1 MTGWSALEAL
11 REFRIGPFGW
21 VLELLDIFLLAFLA
35 YHLFLLIRGTRAVH
49 MFLGVVYLLLLYWV
63 AGLTG
68 MTTVHSV
75 IGALLPFV
83 GFAMVVI
90 FQNTIRRGLA
100 SVGSIFPMRKIYTAQ
115 PARVVEGVALAARSL
130 AQRKIGALIVIG
142 REQGLRQ
149 FIETGI
155 QLDAAVSYDLL
166 VNIFIPKTPLHDG
179 AVIIQ
184 EGRIVAASC
193 FLPITSHPT
202 LSKEFGT
209 RHRAAIGITEE
220 TDAVTVVV
228 SEERGEVSAAFEGRI
243 YRDLDDEGL
252 RSLLRR
258 NIRLRPENDD
268 EAETELE
275 DVESAEV
282 NNAATE
288 KAHES

>member
-1 MTGWSALEAL
+1 
-11 REFRIGPFGW
+11 
-21 VLELLDIFLLAFLA
+21 
-35 YHLFLLIRGTRAVH
+35 
-49 MFLGVVYLLLLYWV
+49 
-63 AGLTG
+63 
-68 MTTVHSV
+68 
-75 IGALLPFV
+75 
-83 GFAMVVI
+83 MVVI

-100 SVGSIFPMRKIYTAQ
+100 SFGSIFPMRKIYTSQ
-115 PARVVEGVALAARSL
+115 PARVVESVVLAARSL

-142 REQGLRQ
+142 RDQGLRQ

-193 FLPITSHPT
+193 FLPITSHPM

-209 RHRAAIGITEE
+209 RHRAAIGVTEE

-258 NIRLRPENDD
+258 NIRLRTENEDDAEPES
-268 EAETELE
+268 E
-275 DVESAEV
+275 DVEDVKSA
-282 NNAATE
+282 APE